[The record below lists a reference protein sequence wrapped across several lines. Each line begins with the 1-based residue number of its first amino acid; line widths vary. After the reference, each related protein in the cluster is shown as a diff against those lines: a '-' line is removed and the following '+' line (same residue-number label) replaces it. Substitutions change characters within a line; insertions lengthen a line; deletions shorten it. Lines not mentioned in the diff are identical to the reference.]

1 MEEIADTPSN
11 PSWKWVV
18 ILAGQLTEALRYLH
32 VEAKCVHNDIKP
44 DNVFITATERNLP
57 STSRADLPD
66 FQYQILLIDFGQA
79 TTICQKWCLQLTQDE
94 RAVYKRRY
102 PHIAAEVIDGITSYS
117 AKSDMFSVGRV
128 LQKVVAEK
136 HYFNLPDEVQEQ
148 LTNLHER
155 CISLDYD
162 KFPEAEQ
169 LLKEIRD
176 MVY

>member
-1 MEEIADTPSN
+1 
-11 PSWKWVV
+11 
-18 ILAGQLTEALRYLH
+18 
-32 VEAKCVHNDIKP
+32 
-44 DNVFITATERNLP
+44 
-57 STSRADLPD
+57 
-66 FQYQILLIDFGQA
+66 
-79 TTICQKWCLQLTQDE
+79 
-94 RAVYKRRY
+94 
-102 PHIAAEVIDGITSYS
+102 
-117 AKSDMFSVGRV
+117 MFSVGRV